1 MSGAPDVREPGP
13 LVLHGRSFPPGR
25 KLVLAIV
32 IFVSSRAARP

>member
-13 LVLHGRSFPPGR
+13 LVLHGRSFRPGR

-32 IFVSSRAARP
+32 IFVSSKAARP